1 MSNENARHEKHDV
14 RNTHPKKS
22 FDKFIERLDTVNEKE
37 DEFNYR

>member
-1 MSNENARHEKHDV
+1 MKMLDMKNMMSE
-14 RNTHPKKS
+14 TPPQKKS